1 VHFDASLPSHFW
13 YWNSMYFLPQSF
25 NVDHLYSGYFFR
37 RSFATNM
44 IDGGLIIYREN
55 VPNREV
61 Y

>member
-1 VHFDASLPSHFW
+1 
-13 YWNSMYFLPQSF
+13 MYFLPQSF